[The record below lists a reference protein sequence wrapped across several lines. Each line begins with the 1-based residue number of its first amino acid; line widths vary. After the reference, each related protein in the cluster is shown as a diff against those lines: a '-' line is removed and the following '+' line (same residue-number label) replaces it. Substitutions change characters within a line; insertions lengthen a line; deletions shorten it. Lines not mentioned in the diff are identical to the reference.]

1 MIGSVLLATSAALAI
16 SVGAAVLH
24 GQTPQKTTNSAV
36 YTTVQA
42 ERGKVVFGE
51 KCSACHDPAR
61 FTGAAFFDAWDG
73 KPLKEVW
80 DIASGTMPEDNPGS
94 LKQQEYGDII
104 AYFLHLNEFA
114 TGEAELPGNAGAMAN
129 IKVEKPKKVVAANAA
144 RAAGAAAPG
153 TATGVSAHAPRSVK
167 TGVYTAAQAD
177 RGQVLYRSKCA
188 SCHAPNRFT
197 DDLFYTS
204 FAGKPLWEMFDVI
217 SDTMPE
223 DNPGSMKPEE
233 YVDVMAYLLK
243 LNNFPTGNTELPV
256 GKDALS
262 AIVME
267 KP

>member
-1 MIGSVLLATSAALAI
+1 MTHRRS
-16 SVGAAVLH
+16 
-24 GQTPQKTTNSAV
+24 
-36 YTTVQA
+36 
-42 ERGKVVFGE
+42 F
-51 KCSACHDPAR
+51 
-61 FTGAAFFDAWDG
+61 
-73 KPLKEVW
+73 
-80 DIASGTMPEDNPGS
+80 
-94 LKQQEYGDII
+94 
-104 AYFLHLNEFA
+104 
-114 TGEAELPGNAGAMAN
+114 GAMAGKSA
-129 IKVEKPKKVVAANAA
+129 IVVACLAA
-144 RAAGAAAPG
+144 LSAGIVAQDK
-153 TATGVSAHAPRSVK
+153 RSVK
-167 TGVYTAAQAD
+167 TGVYTAAQSE
-177 RGQVLYRSKCA
+177 RGQLLFRGKCA